1 MAGEAGGAG
10 GVFRAW
16 QGVITAGLAN
26 TIQSE
31 VTVVTVPDAVWS
43 LNIPQQE
50 DPLSKDPVFQRQVVV
65 TQLVPGKIDQQTGVV
80 KTVGGRSLVIKREA
94 GQLTV
99 NEVPVKE
106 VIKAGGNE
114 VSLSPSQPH

>member
-1 MAGEAGGAG
+1 M
-10 GVFRAW
+10 FRAW
-16 QGVITAGLAN
+16 QGVITAGLAY

-50 DPLSKDPVFQRQVVV
+50 DPLSKDPVFQRQIVV
-65 TQLVPGKIDQQTGVV
+65 TQLVLGKIDQQTGGVV

-114 VSLSPSQPH
+114 VSLSLSQPH

>member
-1 MAGEAGGAG
+1 M
-10 GVFRAW
+10 FRAW
-16 QGVITAGLAN
+16 QGVITAGLAY

-50 DPLSKDPVFQRQVVV
+50 DPLSKDPVFQRQVAV
-65 TQLVPGKIDQQTGVV
+65 TQLVPGEIDQQTGVV

-114 VSLSPSQPH
+114 ASLSLSQPQ